1 VSEIDAHQRRQQE
14 GWLEALVES
23 DRWHLLGFDPQRYS
37 TEVKIYQANQWH
49 KKPKTDPFHHP
60 KLEASYAGVDRGELP
75 HVSEWDDV
83 LEHLR
88 AVVATHARWAG
99 IERSDLVADDFF
111 DGPESA
117 PWDFERPTGRRNMLR
132 ERHEDLATDIYRE
145 ALKESTTAV
154 YDILRVIAEHDGRE
168 LRYAR
173 RADGAREIDGAVPR
187 PPTRRNRGRLSRG
200 NPVMVCFSSLRS
212 SSSEPARSF
221 AKSVPSCSD
230 KLIPCKGE

>member
-1 VSEIDAHQRRQQE
+1 MGRC
-14 GWLEALVES
+14 
-23 DRWHLLGFDPQRYS
+23 
-37 TEVKIYQANQWH
+37 
-49 KKPKTDPFHHP
+49 
-60 KLEASYAGVDRGELP
+60 
-75 HVSEWDDV
+75 

-154 YDILRVIAEHDGRE
+154 YDILRVIAEHDGANYDTLVERTGS
-168 LRYAR
+168 RDR
-173 RADGAREIDGAVPR
+173 RCGTTSADSPKPGSSLARESGDGVF
-187 PPTRRNRGRLSRG
+187 RLSGR
-200 NPVMVCFSSLRS
+200 PRASPRDPSRS
-212 SSSEPARSF
+212 
-221 AKSVPSCSD
+221 PSHRVQIS
-230 KLIPCKGE
+230 